1 MSQNR
6 GKPKRSGFA
15 SDGGGGGDR
24 FAGNNNNRYPR
35 NNDNRQRSFD
45 ASPVEFPESQQY
57 PIRRSLSPKV
67 DQKNSL
73 NLVGNYYKLD
83 ITEKEIYHY
92 NVQISQPPSI
102 NQTQKN
108 DSRSE
113 QNREKF
119 LRNNSREILKEFL
132 SKNPTLFQDIPFIYN
147 GWENL
152 YTTKK
157 IQLDNDYVNEFE
169 YRVGNGKPDRSVP
182 KTNVEIVFKEKI
194 NLKIIEDFY
203 NGKVNEIPNKII
215 DILNKLFAKIL
226 MEYYTVRGQCYFDM
240 NQPRSVRELSFI
252 EFVYGFELST
262 RMAQIGICLVIQP
275 RVECLI
281 SSKCKTLMDLINEY
295 DYKSG
300 ENITNF
306 EKINFKKINS
316 FIKNLS
322 IYTEHGNQK
331 RSYKIKELIAIRL
344 NEMKL
349 GDDDD
354 NMTILDYFNKNYP
367 EVKINPKLPMV
378 QMTKPHVYMPLDLCY
393 IDEKQFVDNTKN
405 YPNIHKVFMKECAL
419 KPESFFNKIQ
429 SYVDHIG
436 KIGSTILGEF
446 GVNLQ
451 NKLVKFNGYQL
462 DKPRMVVRN
471 PRAITKSASIV
482 PWAFISFD
490 EKISNGIID
499 DFIDGLLNEAE
510 KMNSNL
516 PMGLKYSD
524 FKRIKNLNDIEN
536 VLKKLKTECKIEF
549 CFVVVPEHHNYLTPS
564 DIYNAASSIGCKDLG
579 LKIQCLNGFRVAN
592 VPGGYFNN
600 LLFEVNGNLGGQ
612 NTVVEPR
619 YFQQQIG
626 AKIQLNETMIIGI
639 DVNHPGFFECSQNF
653 RVSIAAA
660 VGTTNVEMTD
670 FGNCFRIQKR
680 ERTMEIIE
688 QLAEM
693 IKELLEKYKMTN
705 GKYPKNLIIFRDGVS
720 ESQFDQ
726 VKMIELQDIRR
737 LIEQTKLKIRFT
749 LIIVQKR
756 HHTRFVKTMPT
767 SSDANQ
773 KGPPTRNV
781 PCGTVVDNSI
791 CEPNFTVAYVNS
803 HFSRL
808 GTSKPT
814 KYIVIENQ
822 LQFTNSE
829 LHKLAYLVC
838 YNSVRFSSPLSIP
851 TPIKYADLCAYKCK
865 IHLLHELK
873 KNPIQSTDEWN
884 VEHLQQ
890 MITFH
895 DPKAQ
900 DSFFYL

>member
-6 GKPKRSGFA
+6 GKPKRGGFA
-15 SDGGGGGDR
+15 SGGGGGGDR

-203 NGKVNEIPNKII
+203 NGKVNEIPNQII

-226 MEYYTVRGQCYFDM
+226 MEYYTVHGQCYFDM
-240 NQPRSVRELSFI
+240 NQLRSVRELSFI

-262 RMAQIGICLVIQP
+262 RMAQVGICLVIQP

-322 IYTEHGNQK
+322 IYTEH
-331 RSYKIKELIAIRL
+331 
-344 NEMKL
+344 
-349 GDDDD
+349 
-354 NMTILDYFNKNYP
+354 
-367 EVKINPKLPMV
+367 EVKINPQLPMV

-429 SYVDHIG
+429 SYVDRIG
-436 KIGSTILGEF
+436 KIGSTILEEF
-446 GVNLQ
+446 GVTLQ

-490 EKISNGIID
+490 ENISSGVIN
-499 DFIDGLLNEAE
+499 DFIDGLVDEAE

-516 PMGLKYSD
+516 QMGLRYKD

-626 AKIQLNETMIIGI
+626 TKIQLNETMIIGI

-670 FGNCFRIQKR
+670 FVNCFRIQKR

-693 IKELLEKYKMTN
+693 IKELLEKYKKIN

-726 VKMIELQDIRR
+726 VKTIELQAIRR

-773 KGPPTRNV
+773 KV
-781 PCGTVVDNSI
+781 HQHEMYLV
-791 CEPNFTVAYVNS
+791 
-803 HFSRL
+803 

>member
-6 GKPKRSGFA
+6 GKPKRGGFA
-15 SDGGGGGDR
+15 SGGGGGGDR

-203 NGKVNEIPNKII
+203 NGKVNEIPNQII
-215 DILNKLFAKIL
+215 DILNRLFAKIL
-226 MEYYTVRGQCYFDM
+226 MEYYTVHGQCYFDM
-240 NQPRSVRELSFI
+240 NQLRSVRELSFI

-262 RMAQIGICLVIQP
+262 RMAQVGICLVIQP

-331 RSYKIKELIAIRL
+331 RSYKIKELIATHL

-349 GDDDD
+349 SDDDD

-367 EVKINPKLPMV
+367 EVKINPRLPMV

-429 SYVDHIG
+429 SYVDRIG
-436 KIGSTILGEF
+436 KIGSTILKEF
-446 GVNLQ
+446 GVTLQ

-462 DKPRMVVRN
+462 DKPRMV
-471 PRAITKSASIV
+471 
-482 PWAFISFD
+482 
-490 EKISNGIID
+490 KISNGIID

-510 KMNSNL
+510 KMNLNL
-516 PMGLKYSD
+516 QM
-524 FKRIKNLNDIEN
+524 
-536 VLKKLKTECKIEF
+536 VKTECKIEF
-549 CFVVVPEHHNYLTPS
+549 CFVVLPEHHNYLTPS

-612 NTVVEPR
+612 NTVVESR

-626 AKIQLNETMIIGI
+626 TKIQLIETMIIGI

-670 FGNCFRIQKR
+670 FVNCFRIQKR

-693 IKELLEKYKMTN
+693 IKELLEKYKKIN
-705 GKYPKNLIIFRDGVS
+705 GDYPKNLIIFRDGVS

-726 VKMIELQDIRR
+726 VKTIELEAIRR